1 MTGLLPSQVLPLFTT
16 VASQGPVRSLP
27 PGLLLVTWEMPVF
40 GDYPT
45 EGWKFWAFMAFV
57 GIIGLF
63 GLVLMLVVS
72 GHMNA

>member
-1 MTGLLPSQVLPLFTT
+1 M
-16 VASQGPVRSLP
+16 RSLP
-27 PGLLLVTWEMPVF
+27 PGLLLVAWEMPVF